1 MLSWHV
7 EIDRKSAELYSFP
20 DFHYQNLL
28 LPYLGT
34 GNVEIDE
41 YGRSVY
47 QGEELKRLRLRIQ
60 HIYDY
65 FEAKPVQWEI
75 TQTEYDHSRLLSV
88 DKYVLE
94 RKVVLLLLDKL
105 LAAIGI
111 AQNTR
116 GALVFLG
123 D

>member
-7 EIDRKSAELYSFP
+7 EVDRESAEPYSFP

-34 GNVEIDE
+34 GKVEIDE
-41 YGRSVY
+41 YGRTVY
-47 QGEELKRLRLRIQ
+47 QGEELERLRLRIQ

-65 FEAKPVQWEI
+65 FEAKPVQWEL
-75 TQTEYDHSRLLSV
+75 TQTESDHSRLLSV
-88 DKYVLE
+88 DNYVLE

-111 AQNTR
+111 AQNAK
-116 GALVFLG
+116 GALIFLG
-123 D
+123 N